1 MLGKPFAAW
10 GCRHDLLAPSS
21 IHDTDNILVSFFS
34 SPFRILSFTA
44 RSNTLPNICFVP
56 ANASAALVESKRM
69 LIADLTTSVNEIKS
83 DNSFYMKRQSE
94 NVQNAVKEIREI
106 TQDERK
112 FKAEVSQTI
121 KSEIGR
127 TVADAKAHALEQ
139 VDETLSEIKEQ
150 LKSTAKEIERER
162 EDMRIERGFRKF
174 MFWATPVLLFV
185 QSVLLAI
192 LLCNPN

>member
-1 MLGKPFAAW
+1 MEQLQKINEIRKAETENG
-10 GCRHDLLAPSS
+10 LLKEALA
-21 IHDTDNILVSFFS
+21 I
-34 SPFRILSFTA
+34 
-44 RSNTLPNICFVP
+44 SNEKCNGLI
-56 ANASAALVESKRM
+56 SKQNM

-83 DNSFYMKRQSE
+83 DNIFYLKRQSE
-94 NVQNAVKEIREI
+94 NVQSAVKEIREI

-112 FKAEVSQTI
+112 FKEEINQTI

-162 EDMRIERGFRKF
+162 EDMKLVHDVRKF

-185 QSVLLAI
+185 QTITLIFLL
-192 LLCNPN
+192 LN

>member
-1 MLGKPFAAW
+1 MSLKNLEKGKTATPLEQLQKINEIRRAETEN
-10 GCRHDLLAPSS
+10 GLLKEALA
-21 IHDTDNILVSFFS
+21 I
-34 SPFRILSFTA
+34 
-44 RSNTLPNICFVP
+44 SNEKCNGLI
-56 ANASAALVESKRM
+56 SKQNM

-112 FKAEVSQTI
+112 FKAEVSQSI

-127 TVADAKAHALEQ
+127 TVADAKVHALEQ

-150 LKSTAKEIERER
+150 LKTTANEIERER
-162 EDMRIERGFRKF
+162 EDMKLVHGFRKF
-174 MFWATPVLLFV
+174 MFWATPVLLLV
-185 QSVLLAI
+185 QTITLIFLL
-192 LLCNPN
+192 LN